1 MQSTTGRAAN
11 GAVELA
17 WERLGPGTGEPLL
30 LVMGFAVQRQ
40 FWPDGLCAQL
50 VEAGFDVVRFDNRDA
65 GESSHLSHLRAP
77 PWPAV
82 MTVPKLVSVYRLE
95 DMAADAA
102 AVIEDAGWDSA
113 HVVGV
118 SMGGMVAQTM
128 AIAHPARVRSLTS
141 ISSTPAPKIGQPTL
155 AGRRVFLMPQPRT
168 PEEAADRIVK
178 QFRIIGSPG
187 YPLEEAWLREYAAAA
202 FLRSHDPAGMA
213 RQLAAVMA
221 SGSRVERLAAV
232 RTPTLVIHGVA
243 DPLVQSQGGLSTAR
257 AVPGSRLVLHAGMG
271 HDLPRALWPAITER
285 HRAIGRSSRMNELAS
300 SGCSTSAT
308 SAG

>member
-1 MQSTTGRAAN
+1 MRSTTDRAAH

-30 LVMGFAVQRQ
+30 LVMGFAVHRQ

-65 GESSHLSHLRAP
+65 GESTHLSDLHAP

-82 MTVPKLVSVYRLE
+82 MTVPKLVSAYRLD
-95 DMAADAA
+95 DMAADCA
-102 AVIEDAGWDSA
+102 AVIDAAGWESA

-118 SMGGMVAQTM
+118 SMGGMIGQTL
-128 AIAHPARVRSLTS
+128 AIEHPARVRSLTS

-155 AGRRVFLMPQPRT
+155 AARRVFLIPAPRT
-168 PEEAADRIVK
+168 PQQAADRIVK

-187 YPLEEAWLREYAAAA
+187 YPLEEEWLRDYAATA

-213 RQLAAVMA
+213 RQLAAIMA
-221 SGSRVERLAAV
+221 SGSRVERLGAV
-232 RTPTLVIHGVA
+232 RAPTLVIHGVA
-243 DPLVQSQGGLSTAR
+243 DPLVQPQGALSTAR

-271 HDLPRALWPAITER
+271 HDLPRALWPTITADIAR
-285 HRAIGRSSRMNELAS
+285 LA
-300 SGCSTSAT
+300 GVA
-308 SAG
+308 A